1 LVKILIA
8 ALCACTAISLA
19 ATAYGE
25 PAEAGGDDT
34 GFLSDLQQVG
44 IRFPDPAGAVNAGKA
59 VCGCL
64 NNGESGLE
72 LVHDLKTRN
81 PGFNMEDASDFAMI
95 SAKFYCPHHLSKS

>member
-1 LVKILIA
+1 MKRLF
-8 ALCACTAISLA
+8 ALLAVCTAIDLA
-19 ATAYGE
+19 APAYSD
-25 PAEAGGDDT
+25 PAEGGGDDA
-34 GFLSDLQQVG
+34 GFLGALRQIG
-44 IRFPDPAGAVNAGKA
+44 IRFPNPDGAVGAGKA

-72 LVHDLKTRN
+72 LIHDVKTSN